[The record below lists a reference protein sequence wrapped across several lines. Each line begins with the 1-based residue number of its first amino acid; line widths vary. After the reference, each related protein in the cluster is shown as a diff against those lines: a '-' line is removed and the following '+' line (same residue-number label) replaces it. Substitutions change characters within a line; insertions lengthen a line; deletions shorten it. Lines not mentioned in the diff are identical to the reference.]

1 MYKHASANPA
11 TSVGKDNILSLVL
24 QLPTES
30 KLQMNT
36 QCLLPYFRETPGKD
50 GGQFICVT
58 FM

>member
-1 MYKHASANPA
+1 MYKHASPNPA

-24 QLPTES
+24 WLPTES

-36 QCLLPYFRETPGKD
+36 QCLLPDFRETPGRD